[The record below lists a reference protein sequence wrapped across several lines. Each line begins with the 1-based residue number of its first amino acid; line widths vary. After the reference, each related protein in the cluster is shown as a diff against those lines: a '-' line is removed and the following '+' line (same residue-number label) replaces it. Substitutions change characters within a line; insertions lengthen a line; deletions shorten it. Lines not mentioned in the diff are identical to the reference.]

1 MAHAAVIA
9 WMLLVGTGCAASRS
23 VLLSTDRGATRVHTP
38 RRDVRPPAL
47 EEDAFV
53 ATVAD
58 LARTAPV
65 STHPLETAR
74 RLLAATPPSRPYAQV
89 RGHLGLVSV
98 QEPGRGHLQLTEA
111 PAEELTAAYG
121 RWCKRKALSGD
132 CLHLLE
138 HGPSLDEDGKRTLA
152 FSIALDLVWDETGD
166 ALRGMTDREAVLS
179 MIVTTSAMYLG
190 LWLLPE
196 PVSKGIAATMTA
208 VLIAY
213 LGVDTVWSLIHGWMR
228 LAEAV
233 AEATTFEALRDA
245 GEQYGRVLGENAAR
259 AFVMLATAA
268 LGSTAE
274 TLAAKV
280 PTLPGSAQASL
291 VGVAQGGFR
300 LGAAA
305 QVESVA
311 VSATGDI
318 LLTLAPGA
326 VATGG
331 PVDVPG
337 PKHHIA
343 SDKFSTSTANGGPW
357 TPRYQQLFDKA
368 GMSLN
373 APENQVHVPGH
384 KGPHPQ
390 EYHEEVFERLRLA
403 TSTCRTIQQCRVD
416 LTEALRI
423 LAKELTTENSWLNK
437 LVTRGGG

>member
-9 WMLLVGTGCAASRS
+9 WILLVATGCAASRI
-23 VLLSTDRGATRVHTP
+23 VRLSTGRGPTRVHAP
-38 RRDVRPPAL
+38 QRDIRPPTL
-47 EEDAFV
+47 GEDAFV

-65 STHPLETAR
+65 SMHPRETAL
-74 RLLAATPPSRPYAQV
+74 RLLAASLPSRPYAHV
-89 RGHLGLVSV
+89 RGHLGLISV
-98 QEPGRGHLQLTEA
+98 QEPGRGHLRLTEA
-111 PAEELTAAYG
+111 PAEALTAAYG

-138 HGPSLDEDGKRTLA
+138 RGPTLDEDGKRTLA
-152 FSIALDLVWDETGD
+152 FSIALDSVWDETED

-179 MIVTTSAMYLG
+179 MIVTTGALYLG

-213 LGVDTVWSLIHGWMR
+213 LGVDTVWSLIHGWIQ

-233 AEATTFEALRDA
+233 AEATTFDALRDA
-245 GEQYGRVLGENAAR
+245 GEQYGRVMGENAAR

-300 LGAAA
+300 LGAVAE
-305 QVESVA
+305 VHSVA
-311 VSATGDI
+311 VSTTGDI

-326 VATGG
+326 VAAGG

-373 APENQVHVPGH
+373 DAENQVHVPGH
-384 KGPHPQ
+384 RGPHPQ

-416 LTEALRI
+416 LTEALRL

-437 LVTRGGG
+437 LVTRSGG

>member
-1 MAHAAVIA
+1 MAVIA
-9 WMLLVGTGCAASRS
+9 WLLLVGTGCAASRN
-23 VLLSTDRGATRVHTP
+23 VRLDTGRGPTRVHTP
-38 RRDVRPPAL
+38 RRDVRPVAL
-47 EEDAFV
+47 VEDAFM
-53 ATVAD
+53 ATVAK

-65 STHPLETAR
+65 SAHPTEATR
-74 RLLAATPPSRPYAQV
+74 WLLSRPYAHV

-98 QEPGRGHLQLTEA
+98 REPGRGNLRLSDSPEA
-111 PAEELTAAYG
+111 ELAAAYG
-121 RWCKRKALSGD
+121 RWCQRKALTGD

-138 HGPSLDEDGKRTLA
+138 RGPTLDEDGKRTLA
-152 FSIALDLVWDETGD
+152 FSIALDSVWEEAEY

-179 MIVTTSAMYLG
+179 MIVTTGALYLG

-196 PVSKGIAATMTA
+196 PVSKGVAATMTA

-213 LGVDTVWSLIHGWMR
+213 LGIDTVWSLIQGWMR
-228 LAEAV
+228 LSEAV
-233 AEATTFEALRDA
+233 AEATTFDALRDA
-245 GEQYGRVLGENAAR
+245 GEQYGEVMGQNAAR

-291 VGVAQGGFR
+291 VAAAEGGFR
-300 LGAAA
+300 LGAVA

-311 VSATGDI
+311 VSTTGDI
-318 LLTLAPGA
+318 LLSLAPGA

-331 PVDVPG
+331 PVEVPG

-373 APENQVHVPGH
+373 DPENQVHVPGH

-390 EYHEEVFERLRLA
+390 AYHEEVFERLRLA

-416 LTEALRI
+416 LTQALRI
-423 LAKELTTENSWLNK
+423 LAKELVTENTWLNK
-437 LVTRGGG
+437 LVTRSGG

>member
-1 MAHAAVIA
+1 MAVIA
-9 WMLLVGTGCAASRS
+9 WMLLVGTGCAASRN
-23 VLLSTDRGATRVHTP
+23 VRLDTGRGPTRVHTP
-38 RRDVRPPAL
+38 QRDLRLVEL
-47 EEDAFV
+47 DEDAFA
-53 ATVAD
+53 ATVAG

-65 STHPLETAR
+65 STHSMEAAR
-74 RLLAATPPSRPYAQV
+74 QLLAASFPSRPYAHV

-98 QEPGRGHLQLTEA
+98 QEPGRGHLRLGEA
-111 PAEELTAAYG
+111 PEVELAAAYG
-121 RWCKRKALSGD
+121 RWCKRKALTAD

-138 HGPSLDEDGKRTLA
+138 RGSTLDEDGKRTLA
-152 FSIALDLVWDETGD
+152 FSLALDSVWDETED

-179 MIVTTSAMYLG
+179 MIVTTSALYLG

-196 PVSKGIAATMTA
+196 PVSKGVAATMTA

-213 LGVDTVWSLIHGWMR
+213 LGIDTVWSLIHGWMR
-228 LAEAV
+228 LADAV
-233 AEATTFEALRDA
+233 AEATTFDELRDA
-245 GEQYGRVLGENAAR
+245 GVQYGEVMGQNAAR

-291 VGVAQGGFR
+291 VGVAEGGFQ
-300 LGAAA
+300 LGAVA

-311 VSATGDI
+311 VSVTGDI
-318 LLTLAPGA
+318 LITLAPGA

-331 PVDVPG
+331 PVEVPG

-357 TPRYQQLFDKA
+357 TPRYEEIFERA

-373 APENQVHVPGH
+373 DPENQVHVPGH
-384 KGPHPQ
+384 QGPHPR
-390 EYHEEVFERLRLA
+390 EYHVRVYNELNLA
-403 TSTCRTIQQCRVD
+403 TSNCTTLAQCRD
-416 LTEALRI
+416 SLTRMLRS
-423 LAKELTTENSWLNK
+423 LAKELVREGSPLNK
-437 LVTRGGG
+437 LVTRRE

>member
-1 MAHAAVIA
+1 MA
-9 WMLLVGTGCAASRS
+9 L
-23 VLLSTDRGATRVHTP
+23 D
-38 RRDVRPPAL
+38 
-47 EEDAFV
+47 EDAFV
-53 ATVAD
+53 SAVAG

-65 STHPLETAR
+65 SSYPMEAAR
-74 RLLAATPPSRPYAQV
+74 RLLAASLPSRPYAHV

-98 QEPGRGHLQLTEA
+98 QEPGRGHLRLSNAPETELA
-111 PAEELTAAYG
+111 AAYG
-121 RWCKRKALSGD
+121 RWCKRKALTGD

-138 HGPSLDEDGKRTLA
+138 RGPTLGEDGKRTLA
-152 FSIALDLVWDETGD
+152 FSIALDSVWDETEA
-166 ALRGMTDREAVLS
+166 ALRGMTDRGAVLS
-179 MIVTTSAMYLG
+179 MIVTTGALYLG

-196 PVSKGIAATMTA
+196 PVSKGVAATMTA

-213 LGVDTVWSLIHGWMR
+213 LGVDTVWSLIQGWMR

-233 AEATTFEALRDA
+233 AEATTFDELRVA
-245 GEQYGRVLGENAAR
+245 GERYGEVMGQNAAR

-291 VGVAQGGFR
+291 VAAAEGGFR
-300 LGAAA
+300 LGAVAR
-305 QVESVA
+305 VESVA

-318 LLTLAPGA
+318 LLTLAPGV

-357 TPRYQQLFDKA
+357 TPRYQRIFDKG

-373 APENQVHVPGH
+373 DPENQVDVPGH
-384 KGPHPQ
+384 RGPHPR
-390 EYHEEVFERLRLA
+390 EYHERVHQRLEQA
-403 TSTCRTIQQCRVD
+403 TSTCKTIMQCRAS
-416 LTEALRI
+416 LIRALRSLRNEI
-423 LAKELTTENSWLNK
+423 VQQGSFLNK
-437 LVTRGGG
+437 MVTRTE

>member
-1 MAHAAVIA
+1 
-9 WMLLVGTGCAASRS
+9 MLLAGTGCAASRS
-23 VLLSTDRGATRVHTP
+23 VRLDTGRGPARVHTP
-38 RRDVRPPAL
+38 QRDVRPAEL
-47 EEDAFV
+47 EEDPFV
-53 ATVAD
+53 AAVTE

-65 STHPLETAR
+65 STHPMETAR
-74 RLLAATPPSRPYAQV
+74 RLLAASRASRPYAHV
-89 RGHLGLVSV
+89 RGHLGLISV
-98 QEPGRGHLQLTEA
+98 QEPGRGHLRLTDA
-111 PAEELTAAYG
+111 PDAELAAAYG

-138 HGPSLDEDGKRTLA
+138 RGSTLDEDGKRTLA
-152 FSIALDLVWDETGD
+152 FSIALDSVWDETEG

-179 MIVTTSAMYLG
+179 MIVTTSALYLG

-213 LGVDTVWSLIHGWMR
+213 LGVDTVWSLIEGWMR
-228 LAEAV
+228 LSEAV
-233 AEATTFEALRDA
+233 AEATTFDALRDA
-245 GEQYGRVLGENAAR
+245 GEQYGKVMGENAAR

-291 VGVAQGGFR
+291 VGVAQGGFQ
-300 LGAAA
+300 LGAVARV
-305 QVESVA
+305 QSVA
-311 VSATGDI
+311 VSTTGDI
-318 LLTLAPGA
+318 LITLAPGA

-331 PVDVPG
+331 PVEVPG

-373 APENQVHVPGH
+373 DPENQVHVPGH

-403 TSTCRTIQQCRVD
+403 TSTCRTIQQCRID
-416 LTEALRI
+416 LTAALRI
-423 LAKELTTENSWLNK
+423 LAKELVTENTWLNK
-437 LVTRGGG
+437 LVTRSGG

>member
-1 MAHAAVIA
+1 MTHMAVIA
-9 WMLLVGTGCAASRS
+9 WMLLVGTGCAASRN
-23 VLLSTDRGATRVHTP
+23 VRLSTGQGPTRVHTP
-38 RRDVRPPAL
+38 QRDLQPVAL
-47 EEDAFV
+47 DEDAFV
-53 ATVAD
+53 ATVAK

-65 STHPLETAR
+65 SSHPMEAAR
-74 RLLAATPPSRPYAQV
+74 WLLSRPYAHV

-98 QEPGRGHLQLTEA
+98 QEPGRGNLRLNDA
-111 PAEELTAAYG
+111 PGPELAAAYG
-121 RWCKRKALSGD
+121 RWCKRKALAGD

-138 HGPSLDEDGKRTLA
+138 REPTLDEDGKRTLA
-152 FSIALDLVWDETGD
+152 FSIALDSVWDETED

-179 MIVTTSAMYLG
+179 MIVTTSALYLG

-196 PVSKGIAATMTA
+196 PVSKGVAATMTA

-213 LGVDTVWSLIHGWMR
+213 LGVDTVWSLIQGWMR

-233 AEATTFEALRDA
+233 AEATTFEELRDA
-245 GEQYGRVLGENAAR
+245 GEQYGEVMGQNAAR

-291 VGVAQGGFR
+291 VAAAEGGFH
-300 LGAAA
+300 LGAVAR
-305 QVESVA
+305 VESVT

-331 PVDVPG
+331 PVEVKG

-357 TPRYQQLFDKA
+357 TPRYEKIFRRA
-368 GMSLN
+368 GMSLDDP
-373 APENQVHVPGH
+373 ANQVDVPGH
-384 KGPHPQ
+384 RGPHPR
-390 EYHEEVFERLRLA
+390 EYHVRVHRALELA
-403 TSTCRTIQQCRVD
+403 TENCETIAQCRES
-416 LTEALRI
+416 LTEVLRSLADEI
-423 LAKELTTENSWLNK
+423 LQKGSPLNK
-437 LVTRGGG
+437 LVTRTE

>member
-1 MAHAAVIA
+1 MTHAAVIA
-9 WMLLVGTGCAASRS
+9 WMLLVGTGCAASRN
-23 VLLSTDRGATRVHTP
+23 VRLGTGRGPTRVHTLQ
-38 RRDVRPPAL
+38 RDVRPVAL
-47 EEDAFV
+47 DEDAFV
-53 ATVAD
+53 SAVAG
-58 LARTAPV
+58 LARAAPV
-65 STHPLETAR
+65 SSYPMEAAR
-74 RLLAATPPSRPYAQV
+74 LLLAASLPSRPYAHV
-89 RGHLGLVSV
+89 RGHLGLISL
-98 QEPGRGHLQLTEA
+98 QEPGRGHLRLSDAPETELA
-111 PAEELTAAYG
+111 AAYG
-121 RWCKRKALSGD
+121 RWCKRKALTGD

-138 HGPSLDEDGKRTLA
+138 RGPTLDEDGKRTLA
-152 FSIALDLVWDETGD
+152 FSIALDSVWDETGD
-166 ALRGMTDREAVLS
+166 ALRGMTDRGAVLS
-179 MIVTTSAMYLG
+179 MIVTTGALYLG

-196 PVSKGIAATMTA
+196 PVSKGVAATMTA

-213 LGVDTVWSLIHGWMR
+213 LGVDTVWSLIQGWMR

-233 AEATTFEALRDA
+233 AEATTFDELRDA
-245 GEQYGRVLGENAAR
+245 GEQYGEVMGQNAAR

-291 VGVAQGGFR
+291 VAAAEGGFR
-300 LGAAA
+300 LGAVA

-318 LLTLAPGA
+318 LLTLAPGV

-373 APENQVHVPGH
+373 DPENQVHVPGH

-390 EYHEEVFERLRLA
+390 EYHAEVFERLRLA

-416 LTEALRI
+416 LTQALRI
-423 LAKELTTENSWLNK
+423 LAKELATENSWLNK
-437 LVTRGGG
+437 LVTRSGG

>member
-1 MAHAAVIA
+1 MTHAAVIA
-9 WMLLVGTGCAASRS
+9 WMLLVGTGCAVSRN
-23 VLLSTDRGATRVHTP
+23 VRLGTGRGPTRVHTP
-38 RRDVRPPAL
+38 KRDVRPVTL
-47 EEDAFV
+47 DEDAFV
-53 ATVAD
+53 SAVAG

-65 STHPLETAR
+65 SSYPMEAAR
-74 RLLAATPPSRPYAQV
+74 RLLAASLPSRPYAHV

-98 QEPGRGHLQLTEA
+98 QEPGRGHLRLSDAPETELA
-111 PAEELTAAYG
+111 AAYG
-121 RWCKRKALSGD
+121 RWCKRKALTGD

-138 HGPSLDEDGKRTLA
+138 RGPTLDEDGKRTLA
-152 FSIALDLVWDETGD
+152 FSIALDSVWDETED
-166 ALRGMTDREAVLS
+166 ALRGMTDRGAVLS
-179 MIVTTSAMYLG
+179 MIVTTGALYLG

-196 PVSKGIAATMTA
+196 PVSKGVAATMTA

-213 LGVDTVWSLIHGWMR
+213 LGVDTVWSLIQGWMR

-233 AEATTFEALRDA
+233 AEATTFDELRDA
-245 GEQYGRVLGENAAR
+245 GEQYGEVMGQNAAR

-291 VGVAQGGFR
+291 VAAAEGGFR
-300 LGAAA
+300 LGAVA
-305 QVESVA
+305 QVESVV

-318 LLTLAPGA
+318 LLTLAPGV

-357 TPRYQQLFDKA
+357 TPRYQKIFRRA
-368 GMSLN
+368 GMSLDDP
-373 APENQVHVPGH
+373 ANQVDVPGH
-384 KGPHPQ
+384 RGPHPR
-390 EYHEEVFERLRLA
+390 EYHERVHGALELA
-403 TSTCRTIQQCRVD
+403 TESCETIAQCRES
-416 LTEALRI
+416 LTRTLRI
-423 LAKELTTENSWLNK
+423 LAEEILQKGSPLNK
-437 LVTRGGG
+437 LVTRTE

>member
-1 MAHAAVIA
+1 MAVIA
-9 WMLLVGTGCAASRS
+9 WLLLVGTGCAASRS
-23 VLLSTDRGATRVHTP
+23 VRLDTGQGPARVHTP
-38 RRDVRPPAL
+38 RRDLRPVEL
-47 EEDAFV
+47 DEDAFASAV
-53 ATVAD
+53 AG

-65 STHPLETAR
+65 ASRPVEAAR
-74 RLLAATPPSRPYAQV
+74 RLLAASLPSRPYAHV
-89 RGHLGLVSV
+89 RGHLGLISV
-98 QEPGRGHLQLTEA
+98 QEPVRGHLRLNDAPEA
-111 PAEELTAAYG
+111 ELAAAYG

-138 HGPSLDEDGKRTLA
+138 RGSTLDEDGKRTLA
-152 FSIALDLVWDETGD
+152 FSIALDSVWDETED
-166 ALRGMTDREAVLS
+166 ALRGMTDRGAVLS
-179 MIVTTSAMYLG
+179 MIVTTGALYLG

-196 PVSKGIAATMTA
+196 PVSKGVAATMTA

-213 LGVDTVWSLIHGWMR
+213 LGVDTVWSLIQGWMR

-233 AEATTFEALRDA
+233 AEATTFDALRDA
-245 GEQYGRVLGENAAR
+245 GEQYGEVMGQNAAR

-291 VGVAQGGFR
+291 VGVAEGGFR
-300 LGAAA
+300 LGAVA

-311 VSATGDI
+311 MSTTGDI

-331 PVDVPG
+331 PVEVKG

-357 TPRYQQLFDKA
+357 TPRYQRIFDKA

-373 APENQVHVPGH
+373 DPENQVDVPGH
-384 KGPHPQ
+384 RGPHPR
-390 EYHEEVFERLRLA
+390 EYHERVHQRLRQA
-403 TSTCRTIQQCRVD
+403 TATCETIEHCRRA
-416 LTEALRI
+416 LISALRDLAEEI
-423 LAKELTTENSWLNK
+423 LQQGSRLNK
-437 LVTRGGG
+437 LVTRTE

>member
-1 MAHAAVIA
+1 
-9 WMLLVGTGCAASRS
+9 MLLVGTGCAASRS
-23 VLLSTDRGATRVHTP
+23 VRLDTGRGPARVHTP
-38 RRDVRPPAL
+38 QRDVRPAEL
-47 EEDAFV
+47 DEDAFV
-53 ATVAD
+53 AAVAE

-65 STHPLETAR
+65 STHPMETAR
-74 RLLAATPPSRPYAQV
+74 RLLAASRASRPYAHV
-89 RGHLGLVSV
+89 RGHLGLISV
-98 QEPGRGHLQLTEA
+98 QEPGRGHLRLTDA
-111 PAEELTAAYG
+111 PDAELAAAYG

-138 HGPSLDEDGKRTLA
+138 RGSTLDEDGKRTLA
-152 FSIALDLVWDETGD
+152 FSIALDSVWDETEG

-179 MIVTTSAMYLG
+179 MIVTTSALYLG

-213 LGVDTVWSLIHGWMR
+213 LGVDTVWSLIEGWMR
-228 LAEAV
+228 LSEAV
-233 AEATTFEALRDA
+233 AEATTFDALRDA
-245 GEQYGRVLGENAAR
+245 GEQYGKVMGENAAR

-291 VGVAQGGFR
+291 VGVAQGGFQ
-300 LGAAA
+300 LGAVARV
-305 QVESVA
+305 QSVA
-311 VSATGDI
+311 VSTTGDI
-318 LLTLAPGA
+318 LITLAPGA

-331 PVDVPG
+331 PVEVPG

-373 APENQVHVPGH
+373 DPENQVHVPGH

-403 TSTCRTIQQCRVD
+403 TSTCRTIQQCRID
-416 LTEALRI
+416 LTAALRI
-423 LAKELTTENSWLNK
+423 LAKELVTENTWLNK
-437 LVTRGGG
+437 LVTRSGG